1 MKKILYLFLFLL
13 LVVGGTYLY
22 FYSQV
27 SYVPDWYDSDND
39 GQSVVATPTE
49 YSENGEEIP
58 QGQSLRRSMET
69 FARELREEPMVELDE
84 TELDIMMIDALR
96 RMYPGEKGQFIKDVN
111 SEITPEAMTIG
122 AIVNMAEFPWDDV
135 PEELKPFRDYLSFF
149 SAGAP
154 DNMLLQFSGKPS
166 IADGKLKFG
175 ENATVQVG
183 KQEYPLE
190 MLDVE
195 KRISKMVRIHRLGF
209 KSIDLENG
217 KIVFSR

>member
-13 LVVGGTYLY
+13 LVIGGTWLY
-22 FYSQV
+22 FYSQI
-27 SYVPDWYDSDND
+27 SYVPDWYNSEND

-49 YSENGEEIP
+49 YGDTGEAIP

-69 FARELREEPMVELDE
+69 FARELREEPVVELE
-84 TELDIMMIDALR
+84 EGELDNMMIDALR
-96 RMYPGEKGQFIKDVN
+96 RMYPGEKGQFIKDVH
-111 SEITPEAMTIG
+111 SEITPDAMTIG
-122 AIVNMAEFPWDDV
+122 AILNVAEFPWEDV
-135 PEELKPFRDYLSFF
+135 PEEIKPFRDYLSFF

-154 DNMLLQFSGKPS
+154 DNMLVQFSGKPR
-166 IADGKLKFG
+166 IEDGKLKFD

-183 KQEYPLE
+183 KREYPLE

-195 KRISKMVRIHRLGF
+195 KRISKIVRIHRLGF
-209 KSIDLENG
+209 ESIDLENG